1 MNILDIMTV
10 VDPISAALLF
20 WFAIFSRQFESWP
33 RFARIGFA
41 IASGGLMYQGWA
53 LFMGFDRPG
62 MPSSDFWYFKDLG
75 LATIGI
81 TFGILWLKEKL
92 KTKPIAK
99 KQTVT
104 RRAIVKK
111 PTTRVKK

>member
-62 MPSSDFWYFKDLG
+62 MPSSTFWYFKDLG

-81 TFGILWLKEKL
+81 TFSVLWAKEQFKL
-92 KTKPIAK
+92 KPVAK
-99 KQTVT
+99 KQAVT
-104 RRAIVKK
+104 RKAVVKK
-111 PTTRVKK
+111 TTTRIKK